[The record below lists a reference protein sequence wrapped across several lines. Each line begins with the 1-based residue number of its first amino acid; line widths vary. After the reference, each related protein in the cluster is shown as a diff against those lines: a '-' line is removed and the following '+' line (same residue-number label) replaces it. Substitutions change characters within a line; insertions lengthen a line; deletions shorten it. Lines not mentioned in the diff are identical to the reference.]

1 MAKEFRLPLLGENIE
16 SGTVVRI
23 LVQKGDTIEVNQP
36 VLEIEADK
44 TSAEVPSNVSGTVTE
59 IHVSE
64 GDEVRTNQLILTL
77 SEAAEGAA
85 PAAEPPEEEKAE
97 EAPAPAGEEAQPAA
111 AETASAPAPAPA
123 PEVSAAPTPAPAAA
137 PAASAAEQVS
147 DAALGDGKPIP
158 AAPSVRRFAR
168 EVGVD
173 LRQVQ
178 GTGPGGRISIE
189 DVKAYLR
196 SLDLQSQP
204 EPAAAAA
211 GGFQLPVQQLPDF
224 AKWGPIEREKMSGI
238 RRATA
243 HHLSQ
248 AWVAIPHVTHH
259 DKADITEMEK
269 LRKQYAPRVEQAGG
283 KLTMTAILV
292 KVVVGALRQFPR
304 FNASV
309 DMATEEIIYKNY
321 YNIGIA
327 VDTEHGLLVPV
338 IRDADRKSLVQI
350 AVELGEI
357 AQKARERK
365 LTAED
370 MQGGTFTISNLGGI
384 GGTGFTPIVN
394 SPEVAILGVARSR
407 IEPVYQDGEWVPR
420 NMLPLSL
427 SYDHRIIDGADAAR
441 FVRWIASALEDPF
454 LLALEG

>member
-1 MAKEFRLPLLGENIE
+1 MAIEFRLPLLGENID
-16 SGTVVRI
+16 SGTVVGI
-23 LVQKGDTIEVNQP
+23 LVSKGDTIEKDQP

-44 TSAEVPSNVSGTVTE
+44 TSAEVPSTVSGTITE
-59 IHVSE
+59 IHVAE
-64 GDEVRTNQLILTL
+64 GDEVSTDQLILTL
-77 SEAAEGAA
+77 SGAEGAA
-85 PAAEPPEEEKAE
+85 AEAPAVPADEKAE
-97 EAPAPAGEEAQPAA
+97 EPAAPPAEEPEAEATAPASPAVPVAQAKAAEVQVIEPAA
-111 AETASAPAPAPA
+111 TE
-123 PEVSAAPTPAPAAA
+123 TPA
-137 PAASAAEQVS
+137 
-147 DAALGDGKPIP
+147 DGEPVA

-173 LRQVQ
+173 LRRVS
-178 GTGPGGRISIE
+178 GTGPNGRISVE

-196 SLDLQSQP
+196 S
-204 EPAAAAA
+204 AASRPQADVGAAEA
-211 GGFQLPVQQLPDF
+211 GGFQLPTQKLPDF
-224 AKWGPIEREKMSGI
+224 SQWGSIEQEKMAGI

-243 HHLSQ
+243 QHLSR
-248 AWVAIPHVTHH
+248 AWVTIPHVTQH

-269 LRKQYAPRVEQAGG
+269 LRRQYGERVERAGG

-292 KVVVGALRQFPR
+292 KVVVGALRAFPH

-309 DMATEEIIYKNY
+309 DMANEEIIYKQY

-327 VDTEHGLLVPV
+327 VDTDHGLLVPV
-338 IRDADRKSLVQI
+338 IHNADRKSMAEI
-350 AVELGEI
+350 AVEIGEI
-357 AQKARERK
+357 AQRARERK

-384 GGTGFTPIVN
+384 GGTAFTPIVN

-407 IEPVYQDGEWVPR
+407 MEPVYQNGEWVPR
-420 NMLPLSL
+420 NLLPLSL
-427 SYDHRIIDGADAAR
+427 SYDHRIIDGADGAR

>member
-1 MAKEFRLPLLGENIE
+1 MAKEFRLPLLGENIK

-23 LVQKGDTIEVNQP
+23 LVKKGDRVEVNQP
-36 VLEIEADK
+36 VIEVEADK

-64 GDEVRTNQLILTL
+64 GDEVKTNQLILTL
-77 SEAAEGAA
+77 SDSAEDAA
-85 PAAEPPEEEKAE
+85 PTAKAPEEDKAA
-97 EAPAPAGEEAQPAA
+97 EAPAPAVEEPQPAA
-111 AETASAPAPAPA
+111 AEPAPKPSPAPAP
-123 PEVSAAPTPAPAAA
+123 PAAA
-137 PAASAAEQVS
+137 TTVSTPAASAVEPTA
-147 DAALGDGKPIP
+147 DAAPGDAKPIP

-173 LRQVQ
+173 LRKVQ

-196 SLDLQSQP
+196 SLDLASQP
-204 EPAAAAA
+204 EPAAAV

-224 AKWGPIEREKMSGI
+224 SKWGPIQREKMSGI

-248 AWVAIPHVTHH
+248 AWITIPHVTQH

-269 LRKQYAPRVEQAGG
+269 LRKQYAPRVERAGG

-309 DMATEEIIYKNY
+309 DMANEEIIYKNY

-357 AQKARERK
+357 AQKARDRK

-394 SPEVAILGVARSR
+394 APEVAILGVARSR
-407 IEPVYQDGEWVPR
+407 IEPVYQNGEWVPR

-441 FVRWIASALEDPF
+441 FLRWIASALEDPF

>member
-1 MAKEFRLPLLGENIE
+1 MK
-16 SGTVVRI
+16 
-23 LVQKGDTIEVNQP
+23 KGDRVEVNQP
-36 VLEIEADK
+36 VIEVEADK

-64 GDEVRTNQLILTL
+64 GDEVKTNQLILTL
-77 SEAAEGAA
+77 SDSAEDAA
-85 PAAEPPEEEKAE
+85 PTAKAPEEDKAA
-97 EAPAPAGEEAQPAA
+97 EAPAPAVEEPQPAA
-111 AETASAPAPAPA
+111 AEPAAKPSPAPAP
-123 PEVSAAPTPAPAAA
+123 PAAA
-137 PAASAAEQVS
+137 TTVSTPAASAVEPTA
-147 DAALGDGKPIP
+147 DAAPGDAKPIP

-173 LRQVQ
+173 LRKVQ

-196 SLDLQSQP
+196 SLDLASQP
-204 EPAAAAA
+204 EPAAAA

-224 AKWGPIEREKMSGI
+224 SKWGPIQREKMSGI

-248 AWVAIPHVTHH
+248 AWITIPHVTQH

-269 LRKQYAPRVEQAGG
+269 LRKQYAPRVERAGG

-309 DMATEEIIYKNY
+309 DMANEEIIYKNY

-394 SPEVAILGVARSR
+394 APEVAILGVARSR
-407 IEPVYQDGEWVPR
+407 IEPVYQNGEWVPR

-441 FVRWIASALEDPF
+441 FLRWIASALEDPF